1 MRIQRFRYHM
11 LTKRYVYNGFV
22 RLVRRKLAY
31 EHELA
36 KRYVYNAFATIVA
49 QNATYKV
56 FLRHCK
62 IVCDNALNSREVSQ
76 SALVCNDSCGKFEN

>member
-1 MRIQRFRYHM
+1 M

-22 RLVRRKLAY
+22 KLVWRKLVY

-36 KRYVYNAFATIVA
+36 KRYVYNAFAAVVA
-49 QNATYKV
+49 QNVTYKL

-62 IVCDNALNSREVSQ
+62 MVCDNARNSREVSQ
-76 SALVCNDSCGKFEN
+76 SALVCNDSCGKFKK